1 MRGSWRFVVAMG
13 FVGMMLG
20 GSGSALAF
28 IDDMEEDFW
37 LPFTH
42 FHLGDGASAGYS
54 SEFAR
59 SGTQSY
65 HVEISGWTV
74 RDFGSAYG
82 YAMYATRRAPITE
95 LRTTILYER
104 LQDIS
109 PSPWDSYSAGVSLDL
124 LDASYRSLGRL
135 RYITSYHAS
144 QNAGRCAPTLADVA
158 LPAPA
163 GLGTWTDLGRNPTAD
178 FPAAPWQSAE
188 YVKISIGF
196 LCAAG
201 LTGARYSLYFDDFML
216 DAGSRD
222 NDADGLLDLEEEA
235 RIYAA
240 RVWAAP
246 VARPLAPGA
255 STTLDIES
263 PPLAGLTASA
273 AIDLQVDHANPTDL
287 SVALTFSGANGPR
300 TQVLWDPGLHIRGAT
315 ILAPTYGTSVHG
327 AVRVQGSV
335 VQPRASVRLRVDNVV
350 TATSEADSNGAF
362 EIPWDS
368 DAWMEGAHHL
378 TILAELADG
387 AQMVTRSSRD
397 VLVIVDRTAPELSL
411 LRPANGETLSGLA
424 LIEAGVFDGLG
435 VATVELWIDGVRVDA
450 RADEPYT
457 FAYETLDLTNGLHS
471 FEVRARDGADNE
483 AVRSVTAAV
492 SNKDN
497 APPPP
502 CMPVCNLGAGTTT
515 GDLPSLS
522 ISPETR
528 VLHLSSGV
536 SVELFEG
543 FRVPWRPQIAY
554 SVSGVHLLLDVTRS
568 RSMPESDGLVG
579 TDLAFEDLVGVRT
592 WHVTVHNHGLSP
604 GLVRSAAVFL
614 ASRTSPANPDTDGDG
629 LFDGLERSAI
639 GTVPVF
645 PDLDSDLIADG
656 EEVASR
662 IVGFTIDG
670 TLIERTIRT
679 DPFDFDTDDDGLLDG
694 LELQP
699 GEGASATDPTD
710 PDTDRDGLRDGPER
724 ATYGSDPTLTDT
736 DGDTL
741 SDYVEVT
748 PQAFR
753 AEIDGQF
760 VERPV
765 VTSPIAP
772 DTDGD
777 GLRDDEEW
785 DGESAYGFLTDP
797 SDSDTDRDGLSD
809 HDEVVGLNRR
819 PTNPLRSDTEGDG
832 VMDGLDLS
840 PTELWAPTWKTTF
853 EPGLIRFTQTFHAL
867 GVQALSATI
876 WTYRITDGACVF
888 LSDHTSTATRSSDES
903 VGNVLATIN
912 RVLVEGGETN
922 FTATE
927 AEDLGQQGFGV
938 STTSYGA
945 CDLLAPRQYRFEYVH
960 DDRAFSIDFMNSA
973 EVAVRDDSG
982 AVYYHTVLEVPIQ
995 LSKPQAV
1002 VLQFSIS
1009 PEADRGG
1016 DAVVPALAYSLV
1028 RGSDFLATT
1037 PFYRNLAVGAAI
1049 DNHTYEFQLRI
1060 PKEVAREDHVVRV
1073 DDELRATLFLMPMWL
1088 TSGEVE
1094 VTRSAL
1100 NATHV
1105 TVGALISRVE
1115 ESAEIVVARLST
1127 EMGDLKAALPASGE
1141 ALVTGYQTF
1150 GAFSVYVYRIGDPF
1164 DAGAPDQ
1171 VDAVYLIGESPE
1183 EVATF
1188 QDSISWNPPGTWV
1201 RRSEDSFGRAIN
1213 VLKILRRGISL
1224 TSQITAAMLL
1234 PLVNT
1239 PTGREEMTFGRSVFV
1254 VDKLTDFESGR
1265 PYYVVSET
1273 QMQTV
1278 KFRLGARLTS
1288 VREVPVYSVGEIVDD
1303 LDDSKLLTGVKYAN
1317 LRLALR
1323 GAAVGATVAIFG
1335 TQAVLAFRDGDV
1347 VKGTVFVLAGATAT
1361 FGIVKSDVVL
1371 TSELLEGRFSRFGL
1385 RVRLGTVATV
1395 AVTAILASF
1404 ELFQADQEQDPIE
1417 RLSHYESAG
1426 AIVADSIVAA
1436 VPLYGAAAM
1445 LGWQLGL
1452 AISVSVGALIGVM
1465 PDPLAIKI
1473 VSTPGGTIVFLFE
1486 YVFAT
1491 EIPSDIAEDA
1501 LTQLLIFLAG
1511 LARFNNLLDPAIPT
1525 LLLVP

>member
-1 MRGSWRFVVAMG
+1 
-13 FVGMMLG
+13 
-20 GSGSALAF
+20 
-28 IDDMEEDFW
+28 
-37 LPFTH
+37 
-42 FHLGDGASAGYS
+42 
-54 SEFAR
+54 
-59 SGTQSY
+59 
-65 HVEISGWTV
+65 
-74 RDFGSAYG
+74 
-82 YAMYATRRAPITE
+82 MYDTRRAPITE

-240 RVWAAP
+240 RVWAAT

-300 TQVLWDPGLHIRGAT
+300 TQVLWDPGLHIRGAA
-315 ILAPTYGTSVHG
+315 ILAPMYGTSVHG

-335 VQPRASVRLRVDNVV
+335 VQPHASVRLRVDNVV
-350 TATSEADSNGAF
+350 AATSDADSNGVF

-368 DAWMEGAHHL
+368 DAWTEGAHHL
-378 TILAELADG
+378 TVLAELVDG
-387 AQMVTRSSRD
+387 AQTLTRSSRD
-397 VLVIVDRTAPELSL
+397 VLVFVDRTAPEVSL

-435 VATVELWIDGVRVDA
+435 VATVELWIDGVRVDT

-457 FAYETLDLTNGLHS
+457 FAYETLDLANGLHS
-471 FEVRARDGADNE
+471 FEVRARDGAGNE
-483 AVRSVTAAV
+483 AVPSVTAAA

-497 APPPP
+497 SPPPP

-522 ISPETR
+522 ISPATR
-528 VLHLSSGV
+528 VLPLPAGG
-536 SVELFEG
+536 SVELFEA
-543 FRVPWRPQIAY
+543 FRIPWWPQIVY
-554 SVSGVHLLLDVTRS
+554 SASGVHLLLDVTRP
-568 RSMPESDGLVG
+568 RSLAESDGLVG
-579 TDLAFEDLVGVRT
+579 PDLALEDLVGVRA
-592 WHVTVHNHGLSP
+592 WQVTVYNHGLSP
-604 GLVRSAAVFL
+604 GLIRSAGVFV
-614 ASRTSPANPDTDGDG
+614 ASRTSPASPDTDGDG
-629 LFDGLERSAI
+629 LSDGLERSAV

-662 IVGFTIDG
+662 VVRFTIDG
-670 TLIERTIRT
+670 TPVERTIRT
-679 DPFDFDTDDDGLLDG
+679 DPFDFDSDDDGLLDG
-694 LELQP
+694 LELRP
-699 GEGASATDPTD
+699 GETATDPTD
-710 PDTDRDGLRDGPER
+710 SDTDRDGLLDGPER
-724 ATYGSDPTLTDT
+724 AIYGSDPTLTDT

-741 SDYVEVT
+741 SDHVEVT
-748 PQAFR
+748 PQTFR
-753 AEIDGQF
+753 AEIDGQL
-760 VERPV
+760 VERRV

-777 GLRDDEEW
+777 GFRDDEAW
-785 DGESAYGFLTDP
+785 GDESAYGFLTDP
-797 SDSDTDRDGLSD
+797 TDPDTDRDGLSD

-819 PTNPLRSDTEGDG
+819 PTKPLQSDTEDDG
-832 VMDGLDLS
+832 VIDGLDLS

-853 EPGLIRFTQTFHAL
+853 EPGLIRFTQPFHAL

-960 DDRAFSIDFMNSA
+960 DDRAFSIDFTNSA

-982 AVYYHTVLEVPIQ
+982 DVYYHTIFEVPIQ

-1016 DAVVPALAYSLV
+1016 DAVVPALAYSLA
-1028 RGSDFLATT
+1028 RGSDFLTT
-1037 PFYRNLAVGAAI
+1037 SPFYRSLAVGAAI
-1049 DNHTYEFQLRI
+1049 DNQTYEFRLRI
-1060 PKEVAREDHVVRV
+1060 PTEVAREDHVVRV
-1073 DDELRATLFLMPMWL
+1073 DGEPMASLFLMPMWL
-1088 TSGEVE
+1088 ASGAVE
-1094 VTRSAL
+1094 VTTAAL

-1105 TVGALISRVE
+1105 TVGALLSRVE
-1115 ESAEIVVARLST
+1115 ESAELVVAWLRT
-1127 EMGDLKAALPASGE
+1127 EVGGLQAAFPASGE
-1141 ALVTGYQTF
+1141 AYLTGYQTF
-1150 GAFSVYVYRIGDPF
+1150 GGFSVYVYRIGDPF

-1171 VDAVYLIGESPE
+1171 VDAIYLIGESPE

-1188 QDSISWNPPGTWV
+1188 QESISWNPPGTWV

-1224 TSQITAAMLL
+1224 TSQINAAMLL
-1234 PLVNT
+1234 PIVNT
-1239 PTGREEMTFGRSVFV
+1239 PPRREEMNFGRSAFV

-1273 QMQTV
+1273 TMQTV
-1278 KFRLGARLTS
+1278 KIRVGARLTS
-1288 VREVPVYSVGEIVDD
+1288 VREVPVQSVGEIVDD
-1303 LDDSKLLTGVKYAN
+1303 LDDSRLLTGVKYAN

-1361 FGIVKSDVVL
+1361 FGIVRSDVVL
-1371 TSELLEGRFSRFGL
+1371 TGKIFTGRVSNFGL
-1385 RVRLGTVATV
+1385 RVRLGTVATI
-1395 AVTAILASF
+1395 AVTGILASL
-1404 ELFQADQEQDPIE
+1404 ELFQASETQDQIN

-1426 AIVADSIVAA
+1426 AIVADSMIAA

-1452 AISVSVGALIGVM
+1452 TFAVGSGALLGVL
-1465 PDPLAIKI
+1465 PNPLAVKI
-1473 VSTPGGTIVFLFE
+1473 VSSPGTTIVFLFE
-1486 YVFAT
+1486 YAFTT
-1491 EIPSDIAEDA
+1491 EIPSDVAEDA

-1511 LARFNNLLDPAIPT
+1511 LARSNNALDPPVPT